1 MHKRGAALDADVLKM
16 LERTE
21 LHREA
26 AQLLAVVEN
35 ELLEIG
41 RMSWDI
47 IGQPVDAD
55 ASEVEF
61 CKFYRSWRNINVEE
75 SGRYK

>member
-1 MHKRGAALDADVLKM
+1 MHQRSAALDADMLKM

-26 AQLLAVVEN
+26 AQRIAVVEN
-35 ELLEIG
+35 ELIKIG

-55 ASEVEF
+55 ACEVEF
-61 CKFYRSWRNINVEE
+61 GELNRS
-75 SGRYK
+75 

>member
-1 MHKRGAALDADVLKM
+1 VHKRSAALDADVLKM

-26 AQLLAVVEN
+26 AQLHAVVEN
-35 ELLEIG
+35 QLLEIG

-55 ASEVEF
+55 ACEVEF
-61 CKFYRSWRNINVEE
+61 GKLYRS
-75 SGRYK
+75 

>member
-1 MHKRGAALDADVLKM
+1 MHKRSATINADVLKV

-26 AQLLAVVEN
+26 AQLHAVVEN
-35 ELLEIG
+35 QLLEIG
-41 RMSWDI
+41 RVKWDI

-61 CKFYRSWRNINVEE
+61 GKLYHSWGNVRALWRRV
-75 SGRYK
+75 GA

>member
-1 MHKRGAALDADVLKM
+1 MLKM

-26 AQLLAVVEN
+26 AQRIAVVEN
-35 ELLEIG
+35 ELIKIG

-55 ASEVEF
+55 ACEVEF
-61 CKFYRSWRNINVEE
+61 GELNRS
-75 SGRYK
+75 